1 MLSWSPT
8 VFGSC
13 RSVFRPYL
21 ARLKSKRR
29 TVRTSGIRTTR
40 RTFLDR
46 NKSRQLGKVSLFRC
60 SVEFG
65 GIAGWNWEVKIR
77 KPSWSDQLF

>member
-29 TVRTSGIRTTR
+29 TVRTGGIRTTK
-40 RTFLDR
+40 RTFLGQNSGSAIR
-46 NKSRQLGKVSLFRC
+46 LSFPFQV
-60 SVEFG
+60 FG
-65 GIAGWNWEVKIR
+65 
-77 KPSWSDQLF
+77 

>member
-46 NKSRQLGKVSLFRC
+46 NKSRQLGKGVRLS
-60 SVEFG
+60 SEESQV
-65 GIAGWNWEVKIR
+65 GIGK
-77 KPSWSDQLF
+77 